1 MEEIWKDIKGYEGL
15 YQVSN
20 YGRVKSLPKIHKT
33 TKNYNKLGYITK
45 EKILRQRK
53 TQRGYFLVTLY
64 KEQKGKSLYVHRIVA
79 NMFISNKD
87 NKPCI
92 NHKNGDKNDNKVTNL
107 EWCTYSENMIHA
119 YATGLNHYA

>member
-1 MEEIWKDIKGYEGL
+1 MEEIWKDIEGYEGL

-64 KEQKGKSLYVHRIVA
+64 KDQKGKSLYVHRLVA
-79 NMFISNKD
+79 NMFILNKD

-92 NHKNGDKNDNKVTNL
+92 NHKNGDKKDNKVTNL

>member
-1 MEEIWKDIKGYEGL
+1 MEEIWKDVVGYEGL

-53 TQRGYFLVTLY
+53 TQRGYFIVTLY
-64 KEQKGKSLYVHRIVA
+64 KDQKGKSLYVHRLVA
-79 NMFISNKD
+79 NMFILNKD

-92 NHKNGDKNDNKVTNL
+92 NHKNGDKKDNKVTNL

-119 YATGLNHYA
+119 YATSLNHYA

>member
-1 MEEIWKDIKGYEGL
+1 MEEIWKDIEGYEGL

-45 EKILRQRK
+45 EKILKQRK

-64 KEQKGKSLYVHRIVA
+64 KEQKSKSLYVHRLVV

-92 NHKNGDKNDNKVTNL
+92 NHKNGDKKDNKVTNL

-119 YATGLNHYA
+119 YATSLNHYA